1 MYSELQ
7 ILSQPERTSGVP
19 WGDVVLPEA
28 VGQADAQV
36 FRQWIAGRL
45 FKVSKVLGQSR
56 LFCLATPKVFAP
68 LSRSR
73 DALARI
79 VRWPVS
85 LHQRTVDEQAMTGR
99 FGSASAAR
107 AAAQLVFALV
117 ATSICRVK
125 LFQQTASSPVPLQ
138 IPYFGGATEPA

>member
-45 FKVSKVLGQSR
+45 LIVSKVLGQSQF
-56 LFCLATPKVFAP
+56 FCLATP
-68 LSRSR
+68 
-73 DALARI
+73 
-79 VRWPVS
+79 
-85 LHQRTVDEQAMTGR
+85 TCGR
-99 FGSASAAR
+99 FLA
-107 AAAQLVFALV
+107 
-117 ATSICRVK
+117 
-125 LFQQTASSPVPLQ
+125 
-138 IPYFGGATEPA
+138 